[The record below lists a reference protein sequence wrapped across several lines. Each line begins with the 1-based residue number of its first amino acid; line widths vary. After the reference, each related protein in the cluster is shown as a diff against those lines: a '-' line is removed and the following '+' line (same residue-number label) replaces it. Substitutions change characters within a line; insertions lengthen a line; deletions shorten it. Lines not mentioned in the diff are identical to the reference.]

1 MSLPLLKT
9 SLLKTQKLLGLLV
22 FFNLLPVQVQA
33 QSVTPA
39 PDGTGTIVTP
49 DGNRIDITGGT
60 LSGDQTNL
68 FHSFSQFGLS
78 AKQIANF
85 VSNPNIHNI
94 LGRVTGGDASIIN
107 GLIQV
112 MGGNSNLYLMNPA
125 GIIFGANAQLNV
137 PASFTATTATGI
149 GFGNNWFNA
158 IGSNNYAALQ
168 GDPSSFAFNV
178 SQPGSIINAG
188 NLAVRDGQSLTLAG
202 GNAINTGTLTAP
214 GGNITVAA
222 VPGSSKVL
230 VSQPGNVLSLEVDPA
245 QTSASS
251 GITPPTL
258 AQLITGEVGTQATGV
273 TVNSAG
279 EVVLTGSGT
288 VIPSEGGTALA
299 SGSLNTSGQTG
310 GQVNVLGDNVGL
322 IGANI
327 NASGTN
333 GGGTVLIGGDYQG
346 TSTVPNA
353 RFTFVDSNTAITA
366 DAISNGDGGK
376 VIVWADDTSRF
387 YGRISAR
394 GQGGNGGFVETSGKM
409 GLDVRGATVD
419 AGTWLL
425 DPSNIT
431 ISNAPTVGSTF
442 PNFNPLG
449 ATGNI
454 NIADLE
460 SALAV
465 GTSVTISTEGGT
477 GGDGDIFLDS
487 SINATA
493 SNNALLTLT
502 GRYLTPSG
510 GSTINITNGNLAI
523 NLNAVNPN
531 PTPPAGTIQNAID
544 AVGNVTGTTTINLG
558 AGTYTEPVTINK
570 PLALIGAGVG
580 VTTVSGNNTSRVL
593 DISSS
598 GNVTLDNLT
607 IANGN
612 ATDDSGGG
620 IRYAG
625 TGTLNVTNSSVSGN
639 TAGSGGGIF
648 AEGGGTLTLTNSSVS
663 NNTAQF
669 GSSGIFVADS
679 TLTLINSTVSGNT
692 TQFGIGGGIFATGGT
707 TTLTNSTISN
717 NTAQFG
723 IGGGILATGGTLT
736 LTNSTVSNNTAQEGG
751 GIYAADGTATL
762 TNSTVSNNTAQFT
775 GGGIFAADGMLNVT
789 NSTVSDNTTQFS
801 GGGIFA
807 AGGTATLSNS
817 TVSDNTAQDGGGIFA
832 TGGTATLS
840 NSTVSGNTAG
850 QSGGGIY
857 NNFAS
862 ALNLTN
868 STIANNTATNG
879 DGGGVFNTNN
889 IDNGD
894 AAVNLRNTII
904 ATNTN
909 PNSPDVF
916 SAFTDQGNNL
926 IGISDGSTGFTTS
939 TLVGTSTSPIDPLLS
954 PLQNNGGF
962 VQSHALGSGSPALNA
977 GGSVTGLTADQ
988 RGVSRTGVGDTV
1000 PDIGAYEA
1008 IRVIFDQP
1016 TYSANAGTT
1025 AAITV
1030 RTDRTPA
1037 TNAGGNVTVNY
1048 ATSDGTATAG
1058 TDYTASAGTLTFTNT
1073 VTSQIINVP
1082 ISTTAADNGTVNL
1095 NLISSSNSV
1104 PGSPNSAMLTVLN
1117 PPPPVLPQPEP
1128 PVLPQ
1133 PEPPAL
1139 PQPEP
1144 PVLPQPEPPALPQP
1158 EPPVL
1163 PQPEPPAL
1171 PTPEPPTPSAPELSA
1186 PPESETSP
1194 QSQKQP
1200 NRVASS
1206 GVLACTFSDDKAL
1219 EPLKNLL
1226 PTIADYMNA
1235 NGGSLSVK
1243 VNDLFASCDDGL
1255 SSLPGNQ
1262 TLIKQKILV
1271 LVNQSLGMDSLRLIN
1286 IRFETVAN
1294 QLTVIVE
1301 VAKSPEPV
1309 SMKQ

>member
-33 QSVTPA
+33 QSITPA
-39 PDGTGTIVTP
+39 VDGTGTIVTP
-49 DGNRIDITGGT
+49 DGNQVDITGGT
-60 LSGDQTNL
+60 LSGDRTNL

-78 AKQIANF
+78 AEQIANF
-85 VSNPNIHNI
+85 MSNPNIRNI
-94 LGRVTGGDASIIN
+94 LGRVTGGDASVIN

-112 MGGNSNLYLMNPA
+112 TGGNSNLYLMNPA

-188 NLAVRDGQSLTLAG
+188 NLAVRDGQSLTLMG

-245 QTSASS
+245 QTSAFS
-251 GITPPTL
+251 GITRPTL

-288 VIPSEGGTALA
+288 LIPSEGGTALA

-310 GQVNVLGDNVGL
+310 GQVNVLGNKVGL

-327 NASGTN
+327 NASGTS

-353 RFTFVDSNTAITA
+353 QFTFVDSNTAITA

-376 VIVWADDTSRF
+376 VIVWADDTTRF

-570 PLALIGAGVG
+570 PLTLIGAGAG

-612 ATDDSGGG
+612 AADDTGGG
-620 IRYAG
+620 IRYLG

-639 TAGSGGGIF
+639 TAGSSGGIF
-648 AEGGGTLTLTNSSVS
+648 AVDGTLTLTNSTVS

-669 GSSGIFVADS
+669 GSGGIFVADG
-679 TLTLINSTVSGNT
+679 TLTLTNSTVSGNT
-692 TQFGIGGGIFATGGT
+692 TQSGSGGIFAPGGIL
-707 TTLTNSTISN
+707 TLTNSTVSN
-717 NTAQFG
+717 NTTEFG
-723 IGGGILATGGTLT
+723 SGGGIFATGGTLT

-807 AGGTATLSNS
+807 GGGTATLSNS

-909 PNSPDVF
+909 TNSPDVF
-916 SAFTDQGNNL
+916 GAFTDQGNNL

-939 TLVGTSTSPIDPLLS
+939 TLVGTITSPINPLLS

-962 VQSHALGSGSPALNA
+962 VQSHALRSGSPALNA
-977 GGSVTGLTADQ
+977 GGSVTGLTDDQ

-1016 TYSANAGTT
+1016 TYSVNAGTT
-1025 AAITV
+1025 GAITV

-1037 TNAGGNVTVNY
+1037 TGAGGNVMVNY

-1082 ISTTAADNGTVNL
+1082 ISTTAVDNGTVNL

-1133 PEPPAL
+1133 PEPPVL

-1144 PVLPQPEPPALPQP
+1144 PVLSQPEPPVLSQP

-1194 QSQKQP
+1194 QPQKQS

-1271 LVNQSLGMDSLRLIN
+1271 LVNQSLGMASLRLIN

-1294 QLTVIVE
+1294 QLTAIVE
-1301 VAKSPEPV
+1301 IAKSPEPV
-1309 SMKQ
+1309 SIKQ